1 MAKRKLPP
9 KPAKGNGEGLAE
21 PSAEPQPVGDG
32 EARLEREAPKVPF
45 TIVGIGASA
54 GGLEAFTELIGALP
68 EAINFAIVLVQHL
81 APDRKSGLA
90 GILAPKTR
98 IPICELTP
106 ETSIEPNNIYVIPP
120 NVELAVEGG
129 TFKATRRLREQP
141 RPVPIDVFFRSLAE
155 YAGSSA
161 VGVVL
166 SGTGSDGSLG
176 LLDIKGAGG
185 ITLAQAPATAKYD
198 GMPRAAIEAE
208 AADMVL
214 PADQIARELVVI
226 ASNRRAPRR
235 SSADQLTN
243 EESQLARIFSTLRGA
258 TGVDFTHYKP
268 PTIRR
273 RLERRLELHKVSTL
287 EEYVALLEKYPN
299 EVQEL
304 YRDILIHVT
313 RFFREPD
320 SFETLKSA
328 VYPQIL
334 TGRRGDLPLRVWVPG
349 CSTGEESYS
358 VAISMLE
365 FMSERGL
372 LEPIQ
377 VFATDVSESAIEK
390 ARAGIFPASIAED
403 VSPER
408 LRKFFTRVDNYY
420 QVNKNVRGMCV
431 FARQDLTRDPPFS
444 RLDLIVCRNVLIY
457 LTPPMQK
464 RLLSAFHYALHPTG
478 FLVLGGAET
487 IGPHSDLFSLT
498 DKKHRVY
505 SKKSVERSMDLRLPH
520 EYRPLHV
527 PLREAKDLSSDSI
540 QEEATRVILDKYGPP
555 AVVVSPGLQIL
566 QFRGQTGRFLEP
578 AAGEASFS
586 ILRMAREGLL
596 FPLRTALAEARTS
609 GTMVQRMATLKTVQ
623 GSHVV
628 ELEVIPLGKRGSD
641 KYFVVVFKEKE
652 VDAAPAGS
660 RRGKGKK
667 KAESAQAQPEQN
679 ERVKVLEQELAANRE
694 QLRSIIRDTET
705 ANEEL
710 QSANEE
716 ILSSNEELQSTN
728 EELDT
733 TNEELQSTN
742 QELNT
747 VNAELHNRN
756 EELRRIN
763 ADLVNLLAN
772 VQIAIVMLDSSLRI
786 RRFTPMAERVLNLIS
801 GDVGR
806 PISHIKPNIRCPHLD
821 SLIAQATQE
830 GRTVTEEVQD
840 QNGRWFAMHIRPYQ
854 GPDNCADGAVLAL
867 FDIEKGKRNEGDLT
881 VSRDYAEAAL
891 DLISLPLAVLDGNLS
906 LQRANAAFCKLF
918 GFEFAPHR
926 GQRVSE
932 IESAPWQIP
941 QLLRTLEQ
949 LARAT
954 TPEKIEIE
962 LQRGTAGHPIK
973 LECKSMPGGG
983 GESTMILVT
992 VRQT

>member
-1 MAKRKLPP
+1 MAKRKPLS
-9 KPAKGNGEGLAE
+9 KPHKAEREGAAE
-21 PSAEPQPVGDG
+21 PSAEVRPDGDG
-32 EARLEREAPKVPF
+32 EARLEREAPRVPF

-90 GILAPKTR
+90 GILAPKSR

-120 NVELAVEGG
+120 NVELAVEEGN
-129 TFKATRRLREQP
+129 FKVTHRLRDQP

-185 ITLAQAPATAKYD
+185 ITLAQSPATAKYD
-198 GMPRAAIEAE
+198 SMPRAAIEAE
-208 AADMVL
+208 AADLVL

-226 ASNRRAPRR
+226 SSNRKSPPR
-235 SSADQLTN
+235 SSADQLKN
-243 EESQLARIFSTLRGA
+243 EEGQLARVFSILRGV

-273 RLERRLELHKVSTL
+273 RLMRRLTLHKVNTL

-313 RFFREPD
+313 RFFRELD
-320 SFETLKSA
+320 SFETLKTA
-328 VYPQIL
+328 VYPKIL
-334 TGRRGDLPLRVWVPG
+334 TGHRSDLPLRVWVPG

-358 VAISMLE
+358 IAITLLE

-372 LEPIQ
+372 LEPVQ

-390 ARAGIFPASIAED
+390 ARTGIFPANIAED

-408 LRKFFTRVDNYY
+408 LRKFFTRVENYY

-478 FLVLGGAET
+478 FLVLGAAET
-487 IGPHSDLFSLT
+487 IGPNSDLFSVA
-498 DKKHRVY
+498 DKKYRVY
-505 SKKSVERSMDLRLPH
+505 SKKTAERAMALHLPH
-520 EYRPLHV
+520 EYRPAA
-527 PLREAKDLSSDSI
+527 PLREVEDLSWHSI
-540 QEEATRVILDKYGPP
+540 QEEASRVILDKYGPP

-566 QFRGQTGRFLEP
+566 QFRGQTGKFLEP

-586 ILRMAREGLL
+586 ILGMAREGLA

-609 GTMVQRMATLKTVQ
+609 GTMVQRMTTLKTAE
-623 GSHVV
+623 GSQVV
-628 ELEVIPLGKRGSD
+628 ELEVIPLGKRGQD
-641 KYFVVVFKEKE
+641 KYFVVLFKEKE
-652 VDAAPAGS
+652 VNAAPEGT

-667 KAESAQAQPEQN
+667 KAAAAKAQPEQN
-679 ERVKVLEQELAANRE
+679 EQVQVLEQELAANRE
-694 QLRSIIRDTET
+694 HLQSIIQDMET

-733 TNEELQSTN
+733 AKEELQSTN
-742 QELNT
+742 EELNT

-763 ADLVNLLAN
+763 ADLINLLAN

-786 RRFTPMAERVLNLIS
+786 RRFTPMAERILNLIA

-840 QNGRWFAMHIRPYQ
+840 QNGHWFAMHIRPYR
-854 GPDNCADGAVLAL
+854 GPDNHADGAVLAL
-867 FDIEKGKRNEGDLT
+867 FDIEKGKRSESELT
-881 VSRDYAEAAL
+881 VSRDFAESAL
-891 DLISLPLAVLDGNLS
+891 DLIALPLAVLDGNLS

-926 GQRVSE
+926 GQRVSG
-932 IESAPWQIP
+932 IEAAPWQDP
-941 QLLRTLEQ
+941 QLLKPLEQ
-949 LARAT
+949 LAIAT

-962 LQRGTAGHPIK
+962 LQQGTEGRSIK
-973 LECKSMPGGG
+973 LECKSMPGGR
-983 GESTMILVT
+983 ESTMILVT
-992 VRQT
+992 GRET